1 VYNADLLLADHALPV
16 RYEIPLPP
24 AHRELIDA
32 KTLYIH
38 TARGRRVRGVD
49 PATERFVELGA
60 LQAQS

>member
-24 AHRELIDA
+24 PHREHIDA

-38 TARGRRVRGVD
+38 APRGRQLRVVD
-49 PATERFVELGA
+49 PLPSG
-60 LQAQS
+60 LSI